1 MTRLTL
7 SVISRLSIGLIIA
20 LAACG
25 CGPDAKDQKIKDLT
39 AENDQFKNDLG
50 DRDRQ
55 LNDAMVRENDARR
68 TIDELNQE
76 MAKLRAEGGKGKE
89 GEWVTFKNFDMIS
102 LPGSVLFESGLA
114 DLTANGRKTL
124 ANLASDIRSKY
135 ADRDIYIVGHTDTE
149 PITKSKWK
157 DNWELGAHRALTVIR
172 ALHDSGIPYDQLVQ
186 ANCGEFRP
194 KKSVSTRNVPENRR
208 VEFYAVRRG
217 VTGLDK
223 AQKVSAK
230 GTAAD

>member
-1 MTRLTL
+1 MTRWTLGLALVAVALTAF
-7 SVISRLSIGLIIA
+7 VT
-20 LAACG
+20 G

-39 AENDQFKNDLG
+39 AENERLNGDLA

-55 LNDAMVRENDARR
+55 LNDATVRENDARR

-76 MAKLRAEGGKGKE
+76 LAKLRAGGKAKE
-89 GEWVTFKNFDMIS
+89 GEWTTFANFDMIS
-102 LPGSVLFESGLA
+102 VPGSVLFESGSA
-114 DLTANGRKTL
+114 DLSASGRKTL
-124 ANLASDIRSKY
+124 STVASDIRSRY
-135 ADRDIYIVGHTDTE
+135 SDRDIYVIGYTDAE
-149 PITKSKWK
+149 PIQRSKWK

-172 ALHDSGIPYDQLVQ
+172 ALHENGIAYDQLVQ

-194 KKSVSTRNVPENRR
+194 KKMASTKRVAENRR

-223 AQKVSAK
+223 AEKVSRSS
-230 GTAAD
+230 GE